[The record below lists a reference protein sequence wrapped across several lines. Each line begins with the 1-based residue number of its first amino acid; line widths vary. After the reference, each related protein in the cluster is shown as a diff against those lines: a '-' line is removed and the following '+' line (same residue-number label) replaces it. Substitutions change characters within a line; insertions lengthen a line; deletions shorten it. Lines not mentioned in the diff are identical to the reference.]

1 MATEKIIL
9 SAVDQTRAAF
19 QSVQGNI
26 SRLTGS
32 LRGIAG
38 PLAAAFSVGA
48 ITSFSKSLIDAA
60 DRLKDLSESTGISAE
75 ELSRFGNAAQLNGA
89 STEEFQA
96 AIVKFSNAIGEAAA
110 GSKAQK
116 EAFDALG
123 ISIKDANG
131 NIRPTIDLFR
141 DVADRFSQTADGAG
155 KLAIAQDLLG
165 RAGSRLIPVLNQGSD
180 ALNKYQATFSNEF
193 IDAAA
198 QFNDE
203 IDKLSI
209 NFQRL
214 ASTNL
219 TGFLQAVNKL
229 LNPDSVT
236 QAEKLRSEIQKMQG
250 TMSASVGTNFLERV
264 FGIDL
269 GSGAAQAKIEQA
281 QELLREINRMEAK
294 VASTP
299 TAAKPQVKLPST
311 DAFKPGAP
319 KQTELEQEIK
329 AVQDVLKSI
338 QTPLDV
344 YNQKLRELDNL
355 KSKMLI
361 TDEQYLD
368 RLMQLEDELQ
378 KGYPLVQ
385 RSKTALQEYADATQN
400 LSKQLEDV
408 AISGLES
415 LEDALVNVMMGTM
428 SVKDAFRAMTVSIL
442 SDLAKI
448 LIRKSITGPLADVIG
463 GFFGAPG
470 AKAIGG
476 AVQSGQP
483 YVVGERGP
491 ELFVPNQS
499 GSVVA
504 NKNMSGGGATN
515 VVVNVNMDNGTTNAT
530 DANKLGILIGNVVK
544 GELVKQK
551 RPGGL
556 LAA

>member
-60 DRLKDLSESTGISAE
+60 DNLKDLSESTGISAE

-89 STEEFQA
+89 STEEFQN
-96 AIVKFSNAIGEAAA
+96 AIVKFSNAVGEAAA
-110 GSKAQK
+110 GTKAQK
-116 EAFDALG
+116 DAFEALG

-193 IDAAA
+193 IEAAG

-203 IDKLSI
+203 IDKLTI

-250 TMSASVGTNFLERV
+250 VMSASVGTNFLERV

-299 TAAKPQVKLPST
+299 AAAKPQVKLPSA
-311 DAFKPGAP
+311 DAFKAGAP

-355 KSKMLI
+355 KEKMLI

-378 KGYPLVQ
+378 KGYPLVN

-408 AISGLES
+408 AISGLQN

-428 SVKDAFRAMTVSIL
+428 SVKDAFKAMTVSIL

-470 AKAIGG
+470 KAIGG

-504 NKNMSGGGATN
+504 NKNMTGGGATN

-556 LAA
+556 LAS